1 MSANTKPTISQPGGH
16 LAEPEGDFQVLHEF
30 VEAARA
36 NLTGNIWDYLVGATE
51 TETTMR
57 RNRLALDSLAF
68 RPRVL
73 RDVSKVDVSHSFLGK
88 KMRLPVMFAP
98 VGSLESFHPEG
109 GAEAARAATTF
120 GVPIVVSS
128 VTKPGLEDVARASGD
143 GRRIFQ
149 LYVRGGDE
157 FVDDHV
163 ARAVDSGY
171 EAFCITVD
179 TQAYSRR
186 ERDISRR
193 FVKPWRAAATGHADQ
208 AGFNWD
214 KIRRFKDKHSVPLIL
229 KGIATAED
237 AAIACEH
244 GVDVVWVSNHGGR
257 QLDHGRG
264 AMDVLPEVLDAIQGR
279 ARTIVDGSFSRGTD
293 VLKAIALGADS
304 VAIGRL
310 YCYGLAAGGA
320 KALVQLMELLEHE
333 MGVDLALIGCTAL
346 SQLNRAHLHAAPP
359 VFNPHVHSAFPL
371 MDVYTPHRK

>member
-1 MSANTKPTISQPGGH
+1 MSATPQPAGH

-30 VEAARA
+30 VEAAQA
-36 NLTGNIWDYLVGATE
+36 NLPGNIWDYLVGATE

-73 RDVSKVDVSHSFLGK
+73 RDVSQVDVSHSFLGK

-109 GAEAARAATTF
+109 GAEAARAATAF

-128 VTKPGLEDVARASGD
+128 VTKPGLEDVAKASGD

-149 LYVRGGDE
+149 LYVRGGDD

-163 ARAVDSGY
+163 HRAVDSGY

-193 FVKPWRAAATGHADQ
+193 FVKPWRSSATGHSDQ

-214 KIRRFKDKHSVPLIL
+214 KIKRFKDKHSVPLIL

-264 AMDVLPEVLDAIQGR
+264 SMDVLPEVITAINGR

-293 VLKAIALGADS
+293 ILKAIALGADS

-320 KALVQLMELLEHE
+320 SALVKLMELLEHE
-333 MGVDLALIGCTAL
+333 VGVDLALIGCTAL
-346 SQLNRAHLHAAPP
+346 DQLNRSHLHAAPP
-359 VFNPHVHSAFPL
+359 VYTPHVHSAFPL
-371 MDVYTPHRK
+371 KDVYTPHRK

>member
-1 MSANTKPTISQPGGH
+1 MSASALPVGH

-30 VEAARA
+30 VEAAQA
-36 NLTGNIWDYLVGATE
+36 NLPGNIWDYLVGATE

-73 RDVSKVDVSHSFLGK
+73 RDVSQVDVSHSFLGK
-88 KMRLPVMFAP
+88 AMRLPVMFAP

-109 GAEAARAATTF
+109 GAEAARAATAF

-128 VTKPGLEDVARASGD
+128 VTKPGLEDVAKASGD

-149 LYVRGGDE
+149 LYVRGGDD

-163 ARAVDSGY
+163 HRAVDNGY

-193 FVKPWRAAATGHADQ
+193 FVKPWRAAATGHSDQ

-214 KIRRFKDKHSVPLIL
+214 KIKRFKDQHSVPLIL

-264 AMDVLPEVLDAIQGR
+264 SMDVLPEVIEAIKGR
-279 ARTIVDGSFSRGTD
+279 ARTIVDGSISRGTD
-293 VLKAIALGADS
+293 VLKAIALGADT

-320 KALVQLMELLEHE
+320 PALVKLMELLEHE
-333 MGVDLALIGCTAL
+333 VGVDLALIGCTAL
-346 SQLNRAHLHAAPP
+346 GQLNRSHLHAAPP
-359 VFNPHVHSAFPL
+359 VFPPHVHSAFPL
-371 MDVYTPHRK
+371 KDVYTPHR

>member
-1 MSANTKPTISQPGGH
+1 MSATSQPAGH

-30 VEAARA
+30 VEAAQA
-36 NLTGNIWDYLVGATE
+36 NLPGNIWDYLVGATE

-73 RDVSKVDVSHSFLGK
+73 RDVSQVDVSHNFMGK
-88 KMRLPVMFAP
+88 AMRLPVMFAP

-109 GAEAARAATTF
+109 GAEAARAATAF

-128 VTKPGLEDVARASGD
+128 VTKPGLEDVAKASGD

-149 LYVRGGDE
+149 LYVRGGDD

-163 ARAVDSGY
+163 HRAVDNGY

-193 FVKPWRAAATGHADQ
+193 FVKPWRSAATGHSDQ

-214 KIRRFKDKHSVPLIL
+214 KIKRFKDQHSVPLIL

-264 AMDVLPEVLDAIQGR
+264 SMDVLPEVIEAIKGR
-279 ARTIVDGSFSRGTD
+279 ARTIVDGSILRGTD
-293 VLKAIALGADS
+293 VLKAIALGADT

-320 KALVQLMELLEHE
+320 PALVKLMELLEHE
-333 MGVDLALIGCTAL
+333 VGVDLALIGCTAL
-346 SQLNRAHLHAAPP
+346 GQLNRSHLHMAPP
-359 VFNPHVHSAFPL
+359 VFQPHVHSAFPL
-371 MDVYTPHRK
+371 KDVYTPHRK